1 MPHTAAAINMS
12 TKMKRD
18 ALMQNLRG
26 SRSGYTLVELL
37 IVMLIASILMSM
49 VVPQFTRMM
58 TTRNAQN
65 ARDDLVWMAVRA
77 KAKAVER
84 GQTYMLE
91 INPTT
96 ERAWKPRFFAST
108 VSCQSLMGTRLG
120 VSQTYRYTGW
130 ASAWRASMIFVG
142 PLCSGE
148 AGDRLGYD
156 PSPLHL
162 GPLGAPRLSRS
173 GLGSPRR
180 HRPRWT

>member
-96 ERAWKPRFFAST
+96 ERAWIVKRNATVAADTIQTVDFST
-108 VSCQSLMGTRLG
+108 EFKAT
-120 VSQTYRYTGW
+120 
-130 ASAWRASMIFVG
+130 
-142 PLCSGE
+142 
-148 AGDRLGYD
+148 
-156 PSPLHL
+156 
-162 GPLGAPRLSRS
+162 
-173 GLGSPRR
+173 
-180 HRPRWT
+180 